1 MKRNRR
7 RRGVVLLASGIL
19 LLGLAGGWTVINM
32 REDRA
37 AGEYTNQILDN
48 MNISEKLNIV
58 PESDENP
65 IVIVDEEAF
74 CGRIII
80 EKLGVELPIIQ
91 EWNYKKLKKAPCR
104 YSGSVE
110 MNDMIIAAHN
120 YNSHFGKLN
129 VLENGDKIIFVD
141 VLGKTYNYEVKEI
154 LLLDGSAVEDMTSGE
169 WDFTLF
175 TCTIGGK
182 QRVTVRCESVS
193 D

>member
-7 RRGVVLLASGIL
+7 RRGAVLLASGML
-19 LLGLAGGWTVINM
+19 LLGLAGSLTVINM
-32 REDRA
+32 IEDRA

-48 MNISEKLNIV
+48 MALSEEMNIV
-58 PESDENP
+58 AESDENP

-74 CGRIII
+74 CGTVVI
-80 EKLGVELPIIQ
+80 EKLRVKLPIFQ
-91 EWNYKKLKKAPCR
+91 QWNYKKLQKAPCR

-129 VLENGDKIIFVD
+129 VLENGDEIIFVD

-175 TCTIGGK
+175 TCTKGGK
-182 QRVTVRCESVS
+182 QRVTVRCESMS